1 MFLKRIEINGFKSFA
16 DRTVIEFENP
26 VTGVVGPNGCGK
38 SNISDAI
45 KWVLGEQ
52 SNKSLRAEK
61 STDIIFA
68 GSESHKAC
76 SVAEV
81 TLVFD
86 NSSRKL
92 NADMDNIEV
101 TRRIYEN
108 QEEVESE
115 YLINKQRVRLKDIQ
129 ELILDSGI
137 GKDSLSMVSQGNI
150 SSFAEAKPY
159 DRRAIFEEA
168 AGVAKY
174 KKRKTESL
182 NRLERTKDNL
192 DRVKDSLIE
201 QERQV
206 LPLKRQAEKA
216 LIYREKKERLE
227 KIEVAVLVDE
237 IDKCNLQKDEFDKQL
252 FDLNNALSMHRT
264 VIEVSESANSDSKLN
279 LRDMD
284 RQISKL
290 QDRLVSTLNE
300 IKVLETRKVEI
311 DEKRKY
317 IIEMGSSEN
326 KLKELKAQLDNA
338 RFEYEDRLKRLNDLN
353 KAKEL
358 LDTNLDEVAIRLLE
372 ASQKKEESKNLTYN
386 LEKRISVLEDILK
399 DPFNSGAQ
407 SGVRSVMN
415 NKANFNG
422 VMGVVGQELI
432 PEKGYEYAIS
442 SALGSSIYN
451 IVCKDEKSAR
461 DCISFLKR
469 NQSGRAT
476 FLPLTVL
483 REHEIRYQDEEICK
497 QLKGYLGIAG
507 DFINCKQ
514 EYDRVAD
521 SLLNNIIIAD
531 TLENANDIAS
541 AMKFNYKVVTLDG
554 DVVNKGGSMTGG
566 RVKNEISIVTAKS
579 ELERCKESYMS
590 AKAQSELDLKAYNE
604 LIGLKSSLEARL
616 TEKRINIAQI
626 EPVVDVK
633 RAKYE
638 SLKANYETIAPSE
651 SESEENFSDDLVKQ
665 LSKCYSDKD
674 ELTTS
679 LKLLKDDRLKLSNEI
694 DRKDTQLRQMRMQ
707 TDEDNRA
714 ILNLTSK
721 KATVEANLKNHL
733 ERLSSAY
740 GVTYEYAYEN
750 LRIELSGGEKE
761 EVVSLRNQILSLGN
775 VNMSAPEEYERL
787 KERYEFVKK
796 NYEDLVKSRD
806 KILDAID
813 EMDKI
818 MKEQFKNTFDAINKE
833 LNNTF
838 KVLFGGGK
846 AKLVLEDEND
856 ILNTGIDIDVQPPG
870 KSIKSIRLFSGGEK
884 TLIAM
889 CVLFTIMKVNPTP
902 LVIFDEVEAALDQAN
917 VERFAKYVKSFAE
930 KSQFIIITHRP
941 GTMEQCD
948 ILYGITMQHRGVS
961 QLLKVK
967 LVDAIE
973 MADSSKESE

>member
-1 MFLKRIEINGFKSFA
+1 M
-16 DRTVIEFENP
+16 
-26 VTGVVGPNGCGK
+26 
-38 SNISDAI
+38 
-45 KWVLGEQ
+45 
-52 SNKSLRAEK
+52 
-61 STDIIFA
+61 
-68 GSESHKAC
+68 
-76 SVAEV
+76 
-81 TLVFD
+81 
-86 NSSRKL
+86 
-92 NADMDNIEV
+92 
-101 TRRIYEN
+101 
-108 QEEVESE
+108 
-115 YLINKQRVRLKDIQ
+115 
-129 ELILDSGI
+129 
-137 GKDSLSMVSQGNI
+137 
-150 SSFAEAKPY
+150 
-159 DRRAIFEEA
+159 
-168 AGVAKY
+168 
-174 KKRKTESL
+174 
-182 NRLERTKDNL
+182 
-192 DRVKDSLIE
+192 
-201 QERQV
+201 
-206 LPLKRQAEKA
+206 
-216 LIYREKKERLE
+216 
-227 KIEVAVLVDE
+227 
-237 IDKCNLQKDEFDKQL
+237 
-252 FDLNNALSMHRT
+252 
-264 VIEVSESANSDSKLN
+264 
-279 LRDMD
+279 
-284 RQISKL
+284 
-290 QDRLVSTLNE
+290 
-300 IKVLETRKVEI
+300 
-311 DEKRKY
+311 
-317 IIEMGSSEN
+317 
-326 KLKELKAQLDNA
+326 
-338 RFEYEDRLKRLNDLN
+338 
-353 KAKEL
+353 
-358 LDTNLDEVAIRLLE
+358 
-372 ASQKKEESKNLTYN
+372 
-386 LEKRISVLEDILK
+386 
-399 DPFNSGAQ
+399 
-407 SGVRSVMN
+407 
-415 NKANFNG
+415 
-422 VMGVVGQELI
+422 
-432 PEKGYEYAIS
+432 
-442 SALGSSIYN
+442 
-451 IVCKDEKSAR
+451 
-461 DCISFLKR
+461 
-469 NQSGRAT
+469 
-476 FLPLTVL
+476 
-483 REHEIRYQDEEICK
+483 
-497 QLKGYLGIAG
+497 
-507 DFINCKQ
+507 
-514 EYDRVAD
+514 
-521 SLLNNIIIAD
+521 NNIIIAD

-870 KSIKSIRLFSGGEK
+870 KSVKSIRLFSGGEK

>member
-1 MFLKRIEINGFKSFA
+1 MLSMSDIRKRI
-16 DRTVIEFENP
+16 
-26 VTGVVGPNGCGK
+26 
-38 SNISDAI
+38 
-45 KWVLGEQ
+45 
-52 SNKSLRAEK
+52 
-61 STDIIFA
+61 
-68 GSESHKAC
+68 
-76 SVAEV
+76 
-81 TLVFD
+81 
-86 NSSRKL
+86 SS
-92 NADMDNIEV
+92 
-101 TRRIYEN
+101 
-108 QEEVESE
+108 Q
-115 YLINKQRVRLKDIQ
+115 
-129 ELILDSGI
+129 
-137 GKDSLSMVSQGNI
+137 
-150 SSFAEAKPY
+150 
-159 DRRAIFEEA
+159 
-168 AGVAKY
+168 
-174 KKRKTESL
+174 
-182 NRLERTKDNL
+182 
-192 DRVKDSLIE
+192 
-201 QERQV
+201 
-206 LPLKRQAEKA
+206 
-216 LIYREKKERLE
+216 
-227 KIEVAVLVDE
+227 
-237 IDKCNLQKDEFDKQL
+237 
-252 FDLNNALSMHRT
+252 
-264 VIEVSESANSDSKLN
+264 
-279 LRDMD
+279 
-284 RQISKL
+284 
-290 QDRLVSTLNE
+290 
-300 IKVLETRKVEI
+300 
-311 DEKRKY
+311 
-317 IIEMGSSEN
+317 
-326 KLKELKAQLDNA
+326 
-338 RFEYEDRLKRLNDLN
+338 
-353 KAKEL
+353 
-358 LDTNLDEVAIRLLE
+358 
-372 ASQKKEESKNLTYN
+372 SQKKEESKNLTYN

-483 REHEIRYQDEEICK
+483 REHEIRYQDEEIYK

-604 LIGLKSSLEARL
+604 LISLKSSLEAKL

-870 KSIKSIRLFSGGEK
+870 KSVKSIRLFSGGEK

-889 CVLFTIMKVNPTP
+889 CVLFTIMKINPTP